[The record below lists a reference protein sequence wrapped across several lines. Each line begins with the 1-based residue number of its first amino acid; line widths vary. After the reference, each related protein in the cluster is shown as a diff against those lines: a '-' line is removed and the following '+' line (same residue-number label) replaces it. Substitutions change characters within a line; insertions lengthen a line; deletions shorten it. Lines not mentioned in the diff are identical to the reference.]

1 MEMVILRKF
10 LAYIVVIIII
20 IIIIHHFVSC
30 LFQDEIFGFQY
41 LACYVNDSCYLNLT
55 DIKKVLDS
63 RK

>member
-10 LAYIVVIIII
+10 LAYIVL